1 LSSEYRNRKLSKMI
15 STPATVPLN
24 PRQNASPSASR
35 RTDRPVNHFVVIG
48 CGLAL
53 LLGAFAMQWLESAAS
68 NAEVSAAVAAAAQA
82 RAAAARAKPAQPTYA
97 EREAQQRADQERIAA
112 EEAAEKSKRASLLAD
127 AEVEARARAE
137 REEMARKRAAVDLAQ
152 RAATESEEAWKR
164 FYKPSAACKESSSAT
179 VECVNEYVKAK
190 REFEVRRAAEGVR

>member
-1 LSSEYRNRKLSKMI
+1 MI

-53 LLGAFAMQWLESAAS
+53 LLGAFAMQWLESAGS
-68 NAEVSAAVAAAAQA
+68 NAETSATIAAAAAQA

-137 REEMARKRAAVDLAQ
+137 REEMARKRAAVELAQ

>member
-1 LSSEYRNRKLSKMI
+1 MI

-53 LLGAFAMQWLESAAS
+53 LLGAFTMQWLESAGS
-68 NAEVSAAVAAAAQA
+68 NAETSATIAAAAAQA

-97 EREAQQRADQERIAA
+97 EREAQDRAEQERIAA
-112 EEAAEKSKRASLLAD
+112 EEAAEKSRRASLLAD

-137 REEMARKRAAVDLAQ
+137 REEMARKRAAVELAQ

>member
-1 LSSEYRNRKLSKMI
+1 MI

-68 NAEVSAAVAAAAQA
+68 NAEVSAAIAAAAAQA

-97 EREAQQRADQERIAA
+97 EREAQERAEQERIAA

-137 REEMARKRAAVDLAQ
+137 REEMARKRAAVELAQ

>member
-1 LSSEYRNRKLSKMI
+1 MI

-53 LLGAFAMQWLESAAS
+53 LLGAFAMQWLESAGS
-68 NAEVSAAVAAAAQA
+68 NAETSATIAAAAAQA

-97 EREAQQRADQERIAA
+97 QREAQDRAEQERFAA
-112 EEAAEKSKRASLLAD
+112 EEAAEKSRRASLLAD

-137 REEMARKRAAVDLAQ
+137 REEMARKRAAVELAQ

>member
-1 LSSEYRNRKLSKMI
+1 MI

-53 LLGAFAMQWLESAAS
+53 LLGAFAMQWLESAGS
-68 NAEVSAAVAAAAQA
+68 NAETSATIAAAAAQA

-97 EREAQQRADQERIAA
+97 EREAQDRAEQERIAA
-112 EEAAEKSKRASLLAD
+112 EEAAEKSRRASLLAD

-137 REEMARKRAAVDLAQ
+137 REEMARKRAAVELAQ